1 MILPMPAPT
10 PAAPTPAAPLGRP
23 RLGWRRELALLPT
36 ATVLLLLWLLKLL
49 SNQQLL
55 FASLA
60 SSCFLIYLD
69 PGHPANSA
77 RTLLVSQL
85 SAAVLGFGLHA
96 LLGPGYLGAALALV
110 GIIGVMILTNTMHPP
125 AVATALNFAF
135 RAGAGE
141 GNLALFG
148 LAVGLVLML
157 LAVQRGSA
165 YLVRRFT
172 PLA

>member
-1 MILPMPAPT
+1 MPTT
-10 PAAPTPAAPLGRP
+10 PSTIATTPLGRP
-23 RLGWRRELALLPT
+23 RLGWQREVLLALLPT
-36 ATVLLLLWLLKLL
+36 LTVLGLLWLVKAL

-77 RTLLVSQL
+77 RTLIISQL
-85 SAAVLGFGLHA
+85 GAAVLGYGFHA
-96 LLGPGYLGAALALV
+96 WLGPGYLGAALALV
-110 GIIGVMILTNTMHPP
+110 GIIAVMIATNTMHPP

-148 LAVGLVLML
+148 LAVGLVLVL

-165 YLVRRFT
+165 YLVRRLT
-172 PLA
+172 TH

>member
-1 MILPMPAPT
+1 MPATP
-10 PAAPTPAAPLGRP
+10 PAATPAAPLGRP
-23 RLGWRRELALLPT
+23 RLGGRRELLLALLPT
-36 ATVLLLLWLLKLL
+36 LTVLGLLFLLRLL

-69 PGHPANSA
+69 PSHPANSA
-77 RTLLVSQL
+77 RTLVVSQL
-85 SAAVLGFGLHA
+85 GAAVLGYGFHA
-96 LLGPGYLGAALALV
+96 WLGPGYGSAALALV
-110 GIIGVMILTNTMHPP
+110 SIIGLMIFTNAMHPP

-148 LAVGLVLML
+148 LAVGLVLVL

>member
-1 MILPMPAPT
+1 MPL
-10 PAAPTPAAPLGRP
+10 PTPAAPLGRP
-23 RLGWRRELALLPT
+23 RLGFRREVLLALLPT
-36 ATVLLLLWLLKLL
+36 ITVLLLLWLLQLL

-77 RTLLVSQL
+77 RTLVISQL
-85 SAAVLGFGLHA
+85 AAAGLGAGLHGW
-96 LLGPGYLGAALALV
+96 LGPGYPAAALALV
-110 GIIGVMILTNTMHPP
+110 GIISIMLVTNTMHPP
-125 AVATALNFAF
+125 AVGTALSFAF

-141 GNLALFG
+141 GNLLLFA
-148 LAVGLVLML
+148 LAVGLVLVL

-165 YLVRRFT
+165 YLLRRFT
-172 PLA
+172 TVL